1 MPTMVT
7 GLITTLYQVSTLPSF
22 HFPNHVS
29 GVVLHLCHSLVSRS
43 ASGGGKPGHVHR
55 IHDLFIFT
63 ACPGE
68 MFLSYAKSLQS
79 CLTPCNPMDC
89 SWPGS
94 SVHGILQ
101 ARIAEWVAVPSSR
114 RSSWPRYQT
123 RVSCIDRCIFTT
135 RTTWEAPWEMLLSPF
150 YRWKSWG
157 SERLISL
164 LSYPKSPSFPTLL
177 REDWQGMVF

>member
-29 GVVLHLCHSLVSRS
+29 GVVLHLCHSLVSRP

-89 SWPGS
+89 SSPGS

-101 ARIAEWVAVPSSR
+101 ARILEWVAVPSSR
-114 RSSWPRYQT
+114 RSSQPRDQT
-123 RVSCIDRCIFTT
+123 RVSR
-135 RTTWEAPWEMLLSPF
+135 LLHWKAGSLPRASPGQPLWFITLF
-150 YRWKSWG
+150 YQITFIT
-157 SERLISL
+157 EH
-164 LSYPKSPSFPTLL
+164 YT
-177 REDWQGMVF
+177 EV